1 MARMTV
7 RTSYALDKETAANI
21 KRMARSWGVSQAEV
35 IRRSIRR
42 IAEQEGPA
50 AMTPAEVVAHYASG
64 PPVRTEESLRAITRT
79 LRKERHAEDQRRSV
93 GGE

>member
-7 RTSYALDKETAANI
+7 RSSYALDEETADNI

-50 AMTPAEVVAHYASG
+50 AMTPAEVVAHYAASK
-64 PPVRTEESLRAITRT
+64 PVRTEADLRELARDLRT
-79 LRKERHAEDQRRSV
+79 ERRAEERRR
-93 GGE
+93 GGGSD